1 MGFQQFLTT
10 RPWGAVYPRLVG
22 FCIIIALGWGGS
34 GVRCSL
40 QMVQIWFGGREER
53 GVLAETTFSHCRL
66 HPPPLTTKVIR
77 IAFVFL

>member
-10 RPWGAVYPRLVG
+10 RPWGAVYPRLEG
-22 FCIIIALGWGGS
+22 FCIIIAVGLGRFWGAMLPPNG
-34 GVRCSL
+34 GDMVR
-40 QMVQIWFGGREER
+40 GREER

-66 HPPPLTTKVIR
+66 HPPLTTIVIE